1 MGEISRD
8 FEIAHSSIETSITVL
23 QVTIGFQSISAFKI
37 WSKSNINE
45 TIAIYWFLYQRQYA
59 LLSVIFQLSLRIAAI
74 RSLKKDVKKQM
85 QILQHHDNKT
95 EDQSEKLY
103 SLTGNSLRKIVN
115 FFTGLALSLIAFVIV
130 SLVTL
135 VLLDEMTWTILTNN
149 FALVL
154 GTVTSNMILL
164 RIQKVK
170 TQVIVDEHKVIICES
185 ALLLKESLKMVPEPK
200 DDKVRQYSTEVQ
212 LYLRA
217 LTNTDSLP
225 G

>member
-1 MGEISRD
+1 
-8 FEIAHSSIETSITVL
+8 
-23 QVTIGFQSISAFKI
+23 
-37 WSKSNINE
+37 
-45 TIAIYWFLYQRQYA
+45 
-59 LLSVIFQLSLRIAAI
+59 
-74 RSLKKDVKKQM
+74 M
-85 QILQHHDNKT
+85 QILQHHENKT

-217 LTNTDSLP
+217 LTSTDSLERP
-225 G
+225 GHIEIDEKYVTRLYKTDSVNSKNSNTVFMSNV